1 MATNLPTQ
9 GKRNSYD
16 DLVVVATRLFS
27 EHGYEGTTVRMIAEA
42 LGVKSGS
49 LYSHIS
55 TKDEILKKI
64 AAQVADDF
72 LEGSRVALVS
82 EGTAEDRLRAMV
94 HHHLDVVHRR
104 KEAVTVYYDQWRG
117 LDKESRQEINAK
129 RRAYERHFVQVI
141 EEGIEDGTFEPVDVR
156 PAALVLLSSCNWTY
170 QWYNR
175 RGSRKPQEIADSFV
189 ELVLTGLRRR
199 D

>member
-1 MATNLPTQ
+1 MTTGTSNH
-9 GKRNSYD
+9 GKRNSYE
-16 DLVVVATRLFS
+16 DLVDVATRLFS

-55 TKDEILKKI
+55 TKEEILEKI
-64 AAQVADDF
+64 ALEVADDF
-72 LEGSRVALVS
+72 VEGARVAS
-82 EGTAEDRLRAMV
+82 ESEDAPEERLRALV

-104 KEAVTVYYDQWRG
+104 QEAVTVYYDQWRG
-117 LDKESRQEINAK
+117 LDADTRQTIRTK
-129 RRAYERHFVQVI
+129 RRTYERRYARV
-141 EEGIEDGTFEPVDVR
+141 IEDGIEAGEFEPVDVR
-156 PAALVLLSSCNWTY
+156 QAVLMILSACHWTY

-175 RGSRKPQEIADSFV
+175 RGSRKPQEIADAFV
-189 ELVLTGLRRR
+189 DVMLTGLRRR